1 MAVSRC
7 SFRTCKRP
15 GTVPPG
21 AHGQLRAQG
30 ASAGVRHIVELHFAL
45 STRIHCW
52 IAHRRRLPAALCT
65 HVCQTSLALVRVGNL
80 CRRPKRVAGI
90 TDPLHTDLEPAQ
102 SDQRAWGGPERPD
115 PCTLR

>member
-7 SFRTCKRP
+7 SFRTWKKS

-30 ASAGVRHIVELHFAL
+30 ASAGVRQIVELHFEF
-45 STRIHCW
+45 STRIHCR
-52 IAHRRRLPAALCT
+52 IAQRRRLLAALCT

-80 CRRPKRVAGI
+80 CRRPKRGAGI
-90 TDPLHTDLEPAQ
+90 TDPLQTDLEPAQ